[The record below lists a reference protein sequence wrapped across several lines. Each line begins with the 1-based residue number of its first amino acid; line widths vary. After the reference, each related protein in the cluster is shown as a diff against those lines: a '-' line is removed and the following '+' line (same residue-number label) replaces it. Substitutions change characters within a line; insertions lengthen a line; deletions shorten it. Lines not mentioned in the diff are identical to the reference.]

1 MPPSKP
7 TVKFRDLD
15 STLFDAELDSNSHK
29 RKSNNLQVVATDLQD
44 VNSDSEDDWLEE
56 IEDPEI
62 EHDPMYRSCDTRV
75 LAGNEDA
82 RLDVPQLL
90 DLLSEKPVEG
100 ASRAPKQQDT
110 TIPMPLRG
118 PVQWAFALSK

>member
-1 MPPSKP
+1 
-7 TVKFRDLD
+7 
-15 STLFDAELDSNSHK
+15 
-29 RKSNNLQVVATDLQD
+29 LQD

-110 TIPMPLRG
+110 TIPMPSRG
-118 PVQWAFALSK
+118 PVQWAFAL

>member
-1 MPPSKP
+1 
-7 TVKFRDLD
+7 
-15 STLFDAELDSNSHK
+15 LFDAELDSNSHK

-44 VNSDSEDDWLEE
+44 VNSDSEDDWLED

-75 LAGNEDA
+75 LAGNKDA

-100 ASRAPKQQDT
+100 ASRAPQQQDT
-110 TIPMPLRG
+110 TIPMPSRG
-118 PVQWAFALSK
+118 PVQWAFAL